1 MKQSTKFY
9 YEVWDRSRASST
21 VLDAVFDKL
30 DAEELYYTSS
40 GIEFDDNVA
49 VYRER
54 CDMWIRQLIQIR
66 EALGTLQWEEKHE
79 AD

>member
-1 MKQSTKFY
+1 MSKSTKY
-9 YEVWDRSRASST
+9 YYDVWNKSGASST

-30 DAEELYYTSS
+30 DAEDLYYTSS

-54 CDMWIRQLIQIR
+54 CNMWIRQLIEIR
-66 EALGTLQWEEKHE
+66 EALGTLEWEERKE
-79 AD
+79 E